1 MKIQLKIIIL
11 ILGFPLLT
19 CAQSSN
25 KYVEKQKL
33 RDFFDQNIPFKTTKD
48 SSAAYAFS
56 FKIFVEKNN
65 LGVAKVISI
74 SASDSIAFKIYP
86 MYKLLENIKYDVFMG
101 NSKAATFIIP
111 VGIEVINSK
120 GDKVPRSDFFDD
132 IMSLFNFKAEDDTQP
147 EIFTYFK
154 AHLIRMNKQVTH

>member
-1 MKIQLKIIIL
+1 M
-11 ILGFPLLT
+11 GFPLST
-19 CAQSSN
+19 FAQSSN

-33 RDFFDQNIPFKTTKD
+33 KDFFDQNPPWKTTKD

-56 FKIFVEKNN
+56 FKVFVEKDDH
-65 LGVAKVISI
+65 GVAKVISI

-86 MYKLLENIKYDVFMG
+86 MYRSLASIKYDVFMG

-111 VGIEVINSK
+111 VGIEIINSK

-132 IMSLFNFKAEDDTQP
+132 IMAVFNFKPEDNTQP
-147 EIFTYFK
+147 EIFTYFR
-154 AHLIRMNKQVTH
+154 AYLVRMNKQVFD